1 MKTVWHFQ
9 SISDQEF
16 ENSKKYQDRIPCSF
30 AYKSLCVD
38 DEFRKPIVVFRGEHA
53 TNEFIKAILKEH
65 RYFKKPTKNILTKIW
80 SWVKN
85 KNNFNEATVVGFVK
99 NSLVMT
105 MKKLEIIGTLLG
117 NLEVQLIWVVTFV
130 SSIN

>member
-16 ENSKKYQDRIPCSF
+16 ENSTKYQDRIPCSF
-30 AYKSLCVD
+30 AYKFLCVD
-38 DEFRKPIVVFRGEHA
+38 DEFSKPIVIFRGEHA

-85 KNNFNEATVVGFVK
+85 KNNFNQATVVGFVK